1 MTIPS
6 RFRLGLAAGCA
17 LIVLSIASASVAA
30 PPKTLEKVD
39 PKAPCFRWPAVDL
52 DHDGVYDR
60 IDRCDNTP
68 VGAIVDE
75 WGCPIDSDHDGV
87 YDGLDKCPDTPPGEH
102 VDRNGCS
109 QVQLSGSSR
118 APEIS
123 RPTPAPAPAPT
134 PPPVPPVSE
143 TERQLVEG
151 GKVRLEN
158 VYFETNSANLLP
170 ESEATLNEVGAVLE
184 KFVDLHVEV
193 QGHTDTRGSNAYNLK
208 LSLARAESVRT
219 YLIGHFHLRAGHL
232 IARGYGETQ
241 PETKERNDEERLRNR
256 RVVIRALN
264 PEVLPKNVK
273 MDQR

>member
-1 MTIPS
+1 MIAC
-6 RFRLGLAAGCA
+6 LAA
-17 LIVLSIASASVAA
+17 SAAFAGVPTTVA
-30 PPKTLEKVD
+30 KVD

-52 DHDGVYDR
+52 DHDGVFDR

-109 QVQLSGSSR
+109 GVQLSGSSR
-118 APEIS
+118 APEVT
-123 RPTPAPAPAPT
+123 RPTPTPPPAPAPAT
-134 PPPVPPVSE
+134 LPPVSE

-184 KFVDLHVEV
+184 KFVDLRVEV
-193 QGHTDTRGSNAYNLK
+193 QGHTDTRGSNAYNMK
-208 LSLARAESVRT
+208 LSQARAESVRN
-219 YLIGHFHLRAGHL
+219 YLVGHFHLHDGNL
-232 IARGYGETQ
+232 TPKGYGETQ
-241 PETKERNDEERLRNR
+241 PETREKNDEERLRNR
-256 RVVIRALN
+256 RVVIKALN
-264 PEVLPKNVK
+264 PDVLPRNVK
-273 MDQR
+273 MEKN